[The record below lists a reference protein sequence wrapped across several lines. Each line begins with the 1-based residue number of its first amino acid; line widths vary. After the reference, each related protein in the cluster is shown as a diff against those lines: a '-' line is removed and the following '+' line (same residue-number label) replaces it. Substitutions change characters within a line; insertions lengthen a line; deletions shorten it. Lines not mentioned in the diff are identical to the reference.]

1 MMSSSLWL
9 YGFLVS
15 HSGGSKAEDVKE
27 GAAPALVECHLG
39 RPTTRTG
46 GCGVHSEFQICV
58 ICLYMF
64 LIIYE

>member
-39 RPTTRTG
+39 RPSKRHEREDVACTLNFRF
-46 GCGVHSEFQICV
+46 V
-58 ICLYMF
+58 
-64 LIIYE
+64 